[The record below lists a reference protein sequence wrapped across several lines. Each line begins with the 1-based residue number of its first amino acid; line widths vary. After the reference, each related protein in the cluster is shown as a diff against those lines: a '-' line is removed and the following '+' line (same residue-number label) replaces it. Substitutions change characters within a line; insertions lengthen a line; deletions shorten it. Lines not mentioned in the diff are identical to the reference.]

1 MSRRTSESNK
11 AILLKWEQEQ
21 QLVKEGNGTRD
32 WTPEQQKEILN
43 RGKAYDDNGKAF
55 EGQHMRSAEV
65 HPEYQG
71 NPDNIQFLT
80 RAEHLE
86 AHDGDWR
93 NPTNWYFDPVTKE
106 KLDFGDGPVI
116 PCKPIELSEPLVVI
130 QEKTAS
136 AVENCTAELEKKEYV
151 KNVTETAPP
160 KTAQSQTTNK
170 AHKVPLA
177 SAPPSPN
184 ESRSTRFFKKATHG
198 VANACKTAG
207 KFVIEHKEL
216 AIELLA
222 AVCAVAKVVNNASS
236 RSSESSSGGYSTPDG
251 DNTPASYGENSS
263 SDICNTQI
271 ERNYPD
277 THASPQKHTV
287 SSHGQHYHTKN
298 GVILKE
304 KRPYSRGKKSNENQ

>member
-21 QLVKEGNGTRD
+21 QLVREGNGTRD
-32 WTPEQQKEILN
+32 WTPEQQKDILK
-43 RGKAYDDNGKAF
+43 RGKAYDNNGKAF

-71 NPDNIQFLT
+71 SPDNIQFLT

-93 NPTNWYFDPVTKE
+93 NPTNWYFDPVAKE

-116 PCKPIELSEPLVVI
+116 PCKTIELSEPLIVI
-130 QEKTAS
+130 QEKTTS
-136 AVENCTAELEKKEYV
+136 AVENCTAELLKKEHV
-151 KNVTETAPP
+151 KNVTEAAPP
-160 KTAQSQTTNK
+160 KTAQSRTTNK

-177 SAPPSPN
+177 SIPPSPN
-184 ESRSTRFFKKATHG
+184 ESGSTRFFKKAMHG
-198 VANACKTAG
+198 VVKTCTTAG

-216 AIELLA
+216 ALA
-222 AVCAVAKVVNNASS
+222 AVCSVAKVINNAINSS
-236 RSSESSSGGYSTPDG
+236 SSESSSGGSLIPDG
-251 DNTPASYGENSS
+251 DNTSTSYGENSS
-263 SDICNTQI
+263 SNIYNTQI

-287 SSHGQHYHTKN
+287 SSHGQHYHTKD
-298 GVILKE
+298 GVIWKE
-304 KRPYSRGKKSNENQ
+304 KEPYSRGRKSNEN